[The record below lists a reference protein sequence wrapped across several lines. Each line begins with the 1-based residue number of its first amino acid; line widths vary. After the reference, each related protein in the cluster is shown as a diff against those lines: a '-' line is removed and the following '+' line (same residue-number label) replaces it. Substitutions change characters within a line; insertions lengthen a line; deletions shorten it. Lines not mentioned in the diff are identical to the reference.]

1 MRMKL
6 YASAYTEVRCMA
18 ALSNHL
24 SNSGSMHDEMTR
36 VSDQRAGS
44 AEICHLKTL
53 RMPHTR
59 LLKVNC
65 GVFILQLNTDA
76 RIASMVTERE
86 TDQKWLPNNEPIQ
99 ARKGK
104 KEKIKKKVKSV
115 RAYS

>member
-76 RIASMVTERE
+76 RITSMVTERE
-86 TDQKWLPNNEPIQ
+86 TDQKWLIQ
-99 ARKGK
+99 QRTYSGQERKKRKDKGK
-104 KEKIKKKVKSV
+104 G
-115 RAYS
+115 